1 MKKQVKKLV
10 LSKETMRRL
19 VTFDLMGVAGGTSI
33 GNMSYSCPDLAKF
46 CVEEPIC

>member
-19 VTFDLMGVAGGTSI
+19 VTFDLMDVAGGTSI
-33 GNMSYSCPDLAKF
+33 GNMSYSCPGVAKF
-46 CVEEPIC
+46 CVDEPGC